1 MNMNQGDTTSQGEGR
16 ISLGGKAAYG
26 VGAVG
31 ESVFFALF
39 GLFITIYYNQI
50 IGLSNSLIGT
60 AVMLALIGDAITDP
74 IVGIMSDRWRS
85 RFGRRHPFL
94 VAAPIPLI
102 LSTYCIFNPPEALT
116 AGPDGP
122 SQMYLF
128 MWLSF
133 WTILSRAFITLYH
146 VPHLALGGELTKDQH
161 QRSQLFSANTF
172 FGFGAAATFAFVAFR
187 VYFGGERVRESD
199 GEMVPGLLDPTAYG
213 PLVLTACAITL
224 VTIWLSA
231 AGTWKY
237 IPNLSKP
244 SSDLQPMGPTAFLK
258 AIRGTLKNR
267 NYLILV
273 IGFFFFMI
281 TSGIYDTL
289 ELFMFTY
296 FWELP
301 SEDMAW
307 MRLIGAPSAMG
318 GALLSPILMRR
329 FDRKPVM
336 MVSLIGGLV
345 FAQLMVDLRLLG
357 LMVDNGSPAL
367 LPILL
372 ANRAGF
378 AFSIGVSTVV
388 MLSMIGDIID
398 DNELETGERQE
409 GLYYAAR
416 AFFAKASNSFGHF
429 FAGLVLD
436 FYILMPFDAVPG
448 ELDSGVVTRLG
459 IMAGPIMA
467 LAAVVS
473 LFVYNKYSLPR
484 ERHQEITRLLQ
495 ERKLSTDGPES
506 VDVNRDEGDSND

>member
-1 MNMNQGDTTSQGEGR
+1 MNVKSSNETVQGEGA
-16 ISLGGKAAYG
+16 ISFGGKAAFG

-31 ESVFFALF
+31 ESVFFATF

-94 VAAPIPLI
+94 IAAPLPLI
-102 LSTYCIFNPPEALT
+102 LSIYCIFNPPEALT

-128 MWLSF
+128 AWLSF
-133 WTILSRAFITLYH
+133 WTILSRAFVTLYH

-187 VYFGGERVRESD
+187 VYFAGERVRESD
-199 GEMVPGLLDPTAYG
+199 GELVPGHLDPAAYG
-213 PLVLTACAITL
+213 PLVLTACAI
-224 VTIWLSA
+224 VVITIWLSA

-244 SSDLQPMGPTAFLK
+244 SSTLQPMGPIAFLK

-273 IGFFFFMI
+273 IGFFFFML

-301 SEDMAW
+301 TEQIAW

-336 MVSLIGGLV
+336 MVSLIGGVV

-357 LMVDNGSPAL
+357 FMVENGDPAL

-372 ANRAGF
+372 VNRAGF

-398 DNELETGERQE
+398 DNELQTGERQE

-429 FAGLVLD
+429 FAGIVLD

-448 ELDSGVVTRLG
+448 QLDSNVLTRLG
-459 IMAGPIMA
+459 IVAGPVMA
-467 LAAVVS
+467 VAAVIS
-473 LFVYNKYSLPR
+473 LFVYNKYSLTR
-484 ERHQEITRLLQ
+484 ERHQEITRLLHQ
-495 ERKLSTDGPES
+495 RNLSSDG
-506 VDVNRDEGDSND
+506 GDSHD